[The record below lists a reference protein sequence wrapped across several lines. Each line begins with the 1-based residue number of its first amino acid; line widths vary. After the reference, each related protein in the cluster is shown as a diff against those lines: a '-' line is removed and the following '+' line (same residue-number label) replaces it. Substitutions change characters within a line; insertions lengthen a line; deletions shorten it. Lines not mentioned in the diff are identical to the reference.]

1 MKNRTF
7 SFSEFA
13 EKISVQCILTYLFL
27 KMIWNTAWDLDEF
40 WLADVCP
47 EVLKEN
53 NHTWSTRD
61 FMSFKVYTKI
71 HTDNAKICMWKL
83 KIGENMTGDLRV
95 EKAAYKPFFMVC

>member
-7 SFSEFA
+7 SFSGFA
-13 EKISVQCILTYLFL
+13 EKISVQCILIYLFL

-47 EVLKEN
+47 DVLKKK
-53 NHTWSTRD
+53 NHTW
-61 FMSFKVYTKI
+61 FMSFYVYTKI
-71 HTDNAKICMWKL
+71 HTDNAKIWMWML
-83 KIGENMTGDLRV
+83 KIGKNMIGDLRV

>member
-1 MKNRTF
+1 MKNGTF

-47 EVLKEN
+47 DVLKEN
-53 NHTWSTRD
+53 NHT
-61 FMSFKVYTKI
+61 VIYTWF
-71 HTDNAKICMWKL
+71 HVFL
-83 KIGENMTGDLRV
+83 SLH
-95 EKAAYKPFFMVC
+95 